1 MKKATIA
8 GAAFLGL
15 LLVHLLL
22 TILFLFLSSEPVTKA
37 MWLSV
42 LLLLAGGSLAAMET
56 FLTRAD
62 YNDMLTDTDLA
73 QFFLL
78 KGTISSL
85 LAAASVNTFVY
96 ILNVALSVPLL
107 ITGLAALG
115 FAAVCIVN
123 VVRLLMAQRSDADD
137 EEEDYAEEPEEEQ
150 A

>member
-15 LLVHLLL
+15 LFVHLLL
-22 TILFLFLSSEPVTKA
+22 TILFLFLPSEPVTKA

-62 YNDMLTDTDLA
+62 LNELLSDTDLA

-85 LAAASVNTFVY
+85 LAAASLNTFVY
-96 ILNVALSVPLL
+96 ILNVALTVPLL
-107 ITGLAALG
+107 ITGLAALA
-115 FAAVCIVN
+115 FAAVCIAN
-123 VVRLLMAQRSDADD
+123 VIRLLMAQRSDTDYEDD
-137 EEEDYAEEPEEEQ
+137 YEEEPEEEQ

>member
-107 ITGLAALG
+107 VTGLAALG

>member
-15 LLVHLLL
+15 LFVHLLL
-22 TILFLFLSSEPVTKA
+22 TILFLFLPSEPVTKA

-42 LLLLAGGSLAAMET
+42 LLLLAGGSLAALET

-62 YNDMLTDTDLA
+62 LNELLSDTDLA

-85 LAAASVNTFVY
+85 LAAASLNTFVY
-96 ILNVALSVPLL
+96 ILNVALTVPLL
-107 ITGLAALG
+107 ITGLSALA
-115 FAAVCIVN
+115 FAAVCIAN
-123 VVRLLMAQRSDADD
+123 VIRLLMAQRSDTDYEDD
-137 EEEDYAEEPEEEQ
+137 YEEEPEEEQ

>member
-107 ITGLAALG
+107 VTGLAALG

-137 EEEDYAEEPEEEQ
+137 EDEDYLEELEEEQ

>member
-22 TILFLFLSSEPVTKA
+22 TILFLFLPSEPVTKA

-62 YNDMLTDTDLA
+62 LNELLSDTDLA

-85 LAAASVNTFVY
+85 LAVASLNTFVY
-96 ILNVALSVPLL
+96 ILNVALTVPLL
-107 ITGLAALG
+107 ITGLAALA
-115 FAAVCIVN
+115 FAAVCIAN
-123 VVRLLMAQRSDADD
+123 VIRLLMAQRSDTDYEDD
-137 EEEDYAEEPEEEQ
+137 YEEEPEEEQ

>member
-37 MWLSV
+37 VWLSV

-107 ITGLAALG
+107 VTGLAALG

>member
-22 TILFLFLSSEPVTKA
+22 TILFLFLPSEPVTKA

-85 LAAASVNTFVY
+85 LAAASVNSFVY

-107 ITGLAALG
+107 VTGLAALG

-123 VVRLLMAQRSDADD
+123 VVRLLMAQRFNADD

>member
-15 LLVHLLL
+15 LLIHLLL

-107 ITGLAALG
+107 VTGLAALG